1 MPLPSPSPSWP
12 DRPMRWAQLTFTEDD
27 PAVID
32 LDFWMDYFKRIQ
44 ADGAVL
50 STGGYI
56 AYHPTQVPFHH
67 RSDRLGDRDLF
78 GEAVARCREMGMA
91 VIARTDPHAARQDVF
106 DTHPDWIAV
115 EANGQPR
122 PHWATPSVWVTCAL
136 GPYNFDFMTQ
146 VNNEI
151 MRDYQVDALFGNRWA
166 GSGMCYCE
174 HCRRNFAEAS
184 GGMELPRSRNPQDP
198 AFRAYLQWRQDRLFA
213 LWELWDRE
221 LRAINPEGHY
231 VPNSGGGALSYLNMP
246 RAAEKAHILFADR
259 QSRHGVMPP
268 WAAGKSGKEYRA
280 ALGDKPVG
288 GIFSVGVEEKYRW
301 KDSVQ
306 SGPELRVWVGDAI
319 AQGMRP
325 WFTKFSGTVHDGR
338 WLPVVE
344 ELYRWHASAEKYLR
358 NEANLAEVGLVFS
371 QQTAAFY
378 GGEQAVAKVEDHTQG
393 WYQALV
399 EARIPF
405 EMVHDELLSPERLA
419 RFKALILPNIACLSA
434 AQCQVLRAFVEQG
447 GGLVATFESS
457 LYDENG
463 AQRADFGL
471 ADLFGA
477 SAAGPVEGPMKNAY
491 LHLER
496 RADGSVHPL
505 LTGLEEAQRPI
516 HGVYRIPTAAT
527 APLDETLITLVPPY
541 PDLPMEEVY
550 PRTPRTTTPEVY
562 LRQVGAGR
570 VVYFPWD
577 IDRAF
582 WEMLTPDHALLLGNA
597 AVWAA
602 GDDPLLTVEGPGLLD
617 VAVWQQ
623 KDSLA
628 VHLVNLTNPHA
639 MRGAMRELLPVG
651 PFALSLRLPQGA
663 AVKGVRLLRAGRE
676 IPFSVENG
684 RLQVEVASVSDFEVV
699 GIDL

>member
-1 MPLPSPSPSWP
+1 
-12 DRPMRWAQLTFTEDD
+12 MRWAQLTFTEDD

-32 LDFWMDYFKRIQ
+32 LDFWMDYFRRIA

-56 AYHPTQVPFHH
+56 AYYPTKIPLHH
-67 RSDRLGDRDLF
+67 RSDRLGSRDLF

-91 VIARTDPHAARQDVF
+91 VIARTDPHAARNDVF
-106 DTHPDWIAV
+106 ETHPDWIAV

-122 PHWATPSVWVTCAL
+122 RHWATPGVWVTCAL
-136 GPYNFDFMTQ
+136 GPYNFEFMTA

-151 MRDYQVDALFGNRWA
+151 MREYRVDALFGNRWA

-174 HCRRNFAEAS
+174 HCQRNFAEAS
-184 GGMELPRSRNPQDP
+184 GGLALPRTGDPRDP
-198 AFRAYLQWRQDRLFA
+198 ARRAYMQWRQDRLFA
-213 LWELWDRE
+213 LWDLWDRN

-231 VPNSGGGALSYLNMP
+231 VPNSGGGALSTLNMRRVGE
-246 RAAEKAHILFADR
+246 RAYILFADR

-268 WAAGKSGKEYRA
+268 WAAGKNGKEYRA

-306 SGPELRVWVGDAI
+306 TGPELRVWVGDAI

-344 ELYRWHASAEKYLR
+344 ELYRWHADAEPYLR
-358 NEANLAEVGLVFS
+358 NEANLAEVGLVYS

-378 GGEQAVAKVEDHTQG
+378 GGEAAQATVEDHTLG

-405 EMVHDELLSPERLA
+405 EMVHDELLDPARLS
-419 RFKALILPNIACLSA
+419 RFKALILPNVACLSDEQC
-434 AQCQVLRAFVEQG
+434 AQLRAFVEAG
-447 GGLVATFESS
+447 GGLVATHETS
-457 LYDENG
+457 LYDETG
-463 AQRADFGL
+463 APRPDFGL

-477 SAAGPVEGPMKNAY
+477 SVAGPVEGPMKNAY
-491 LHLER
+491 LRVEDA
-496 RADGSVHPL
+496 ADGSVHPL
-505 LTGLEEAQRPI
+505 LAGLEDAQRPI
-516 HGVYRIPTAAT
+516 HGVYRLPTTPT
-527 APLDETLITLVPPY
+527 APLAATPLTLVPPY

-550 PRTPRTTTPEVY
+550 PRQPATETPEVY
-562 LRQVGAGR
+562 IRQVGLGR

-582 WEMLTPDHALLLGNA
+582 WELLTPDHGRLLGNA

-602 GDDPLLTVEGPGLLD
+602 GDDPLLTVSGSGLLD

-623 KDSLA
+623 KASLA
-628 VHLVNLTNPHA
+628 VHLVNLTNPFA
-639 MRGAMRELLPVG
+639 MRGAMRELIPVG
-651 PFALSLRLPQGA
+651 AFTVCLRLPNE
-663 AVKGVRLLRAGRE
+663 VSVRGVRLLRAGQDV
-676 IPFSVENG
+676 PFAVEEG
-684 RLQVEVASVSDFEVV
+684 RLWVKVPLVTDFEVV